1 MIMKKF
7 LVIFIT
13 MTCIPYV
20 TTLAWSGRI
29 ADGNIFGIDFSD
41 KDMEAED
48 GERSVIVVRNGTEN
62 RISVEDFLIYV
73 LAAQIPADFGM
84 ETLKAQAV
92 LARTYIY
99 SEMEA
104 AGGDSAMEIYE
115 EALDMDALSREQME
129 KKWGNDEFAKMYKRL
144 TDAAEAT
151 EGMCLWYGKSYAEPL
166 FCYASAGTTRSGGDR
181 YPYLKQAESKA
192 DLLAD
197 GYLSFAV
204 FSAEDMA
211 EQISA
216 IPDAVSVRAGELPAE
231 IQIVERDSAGYVK
244 QVKIGAK
251 TYTGEEVQYALGL
264 SSPCFSFDEL
274 DGNIRVTCKGVGHGY
289 GFSQFGANE
298 LEKSGMDFQELLAW
312 FFKDVEIH

>member
-7 LVIFIT
+7 LVMFLT

-29 ADGNIFGIDFSD
+29 ADGNIAGIDLSR
-41 KDMEAED
+41 EED
-48 GERSVIVVRNGTEN
+48 EKTVIVVRNEKES
-62 RISVEDFLIYV
+62 RISAEEFLIHV
-73 LAAQIPADFGM
+73 LAAQIPADFEQ

-104 AGGDSAMEIYE
+104 AGELSEIYE
-115 EALDMDALSREQME
+115 EALDMDALSREEME
-129 KKWGNDEFAKMYKRL
+129 KNWGSSDFTEKYGKLKTAV
-144 TDAAEAT
+144 EET
-151 EGMCLWYGKSYAEPL
+151 EGMCLWYGDSYAEPL
-166 FCYASAGTTRSGGDR
+166 FCYASSGRTRSGGEM
-181 YPYLKQAESKA
+181 YPYLRETESKD

-197 GYLSFAV
+197 GYLSLPV
-204 FSAEDMA
+204 FSAEELA
-211 EQISA
+211 KKISA
-216 IPDAVSVRAGELPAE
+216 IPDAVPVSASDLPAE

-244 QVKIGAK
+244 QVKIGEK

-264 SSPCFSFDEL
+264 ASPCFSFEEY
-274 DGNIRVTCKGVGHGY
+274 DGKIRVICKGVGHGY

-298 LEKSGMDFQELLAW
+298 LAKGGMDFSELLGYY
-312 FFKDVEIH
+312 FHDTEVRKNPQ